1 MREKEPLD
9 EVELRFKLVII
20 NILLIMLLLIAVIVI
35 YYFVHR

>member
-1 MREKEPLD
+1 MEKKEPID

-20 NILLIMLLLIAVIVI
+20 NILLIMFLLIAVIVI